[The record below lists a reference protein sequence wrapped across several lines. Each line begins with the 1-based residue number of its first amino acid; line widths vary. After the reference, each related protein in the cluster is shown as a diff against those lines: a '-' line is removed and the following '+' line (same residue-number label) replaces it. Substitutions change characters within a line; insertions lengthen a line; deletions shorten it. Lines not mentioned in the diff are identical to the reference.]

1 MPKTI
6 SEIAAATGYSRT
18 TITLVL
24 KGRAKTYRISEKAQ
38 DAIKAYVAE
47 HGGYTI
53 NQTARNLKMKRSYT
67 VGFVVP
73 DLANAFFANLIANLE
88 VMCRS
93 EDLVLITTSSG
104 EDPDAEL
111 KAINSMLGRGV
122 DGLIIAPCSQKSL
135 EAGLKRAKKT
145 PLVAI
150 DRHYPAISVPFI
162 SSNHTKSACMITK
175 TIAEHGCSQI
185 AFLCGH
191 PENPSIANRIQGFHD
206 TAREAGLK
214 DDDAIVLSVSD
225 DSIEAGK
232 QLAAELMGDQKSL
245 PPAILCSSLLVL
257 EGAMH
262 QIKSQLGQVPPDLV
276 IGTFDYD
283 GLLEFLPN
291 LVFAIKQDEGQ
302 LSRSMFS
309 LLKSQMENEEMDE
322 AHQIIDTSLVRL
334 QCQSSQSEAI

>member
-24 KGRAKTYRISEKAQ
+24 KGQAKTYRISDQAQ
-38 DAIKAYVAE
+38 KTIEQYVAD

-73 DLANAFFANLIANLE
+73 DLANTFFANLIAYLE
-88 VMCRS
+88 VMCRA

-104 EDPDAEL
+104 EDPDLEL

-122 DGLIIAPCSQKSL
+122 DGLIIAPCSQKSFT
-135 EAGLKRAKKT
+135 AGLKRAKKT

-150 DRHYPAISVPFI
+150 DRYYPDVSAPFI
-162 SSNHTKSACMITK
+162 SSNHSESARMITK
-175 TIAEHGCSQI
+175 RIAEHGCSRI
-185 AFLCGH
+185 ALLCGH
-191 PENPSIANRIQGFHD
+191 PENPSIEYRIAGFRE
-206 TAREAGLK
+206 TAREAGLS
-214 DDDAIVLSVSD
+214 DEDAVVLSVSD

-232 QLAAELMGDQKSL
+232 ELGAMLLADNQEL

-257 EGAMH
+257 EGVLD
-262 QIKSQLGQVPPDLV
+262 QLKSQLGQVPSDLV

-291 LVFAIKQDEGQ
+291 LVFAIKQNEEGLAQ
-302 LSRSMFS
+302 SIFAQ
-309 LLKSQMENEEMDE
+309 LKSQMDKLEMDIE
-322 AHQIIDTSLVRL
+322 PQIIDTRLVRL
-334 QCQSSQSEAI
+334 SSRSQHADAG